1 LPHRSYS
8 QIYFA
13 TSADLTFEVA
23 ITIVS
28 SSLLSFAVVCLDT
41 FFFVDDVDDLD
52 PEPLPS
58 DPDTL

>member
-1 LPHRSYS
+1 L

-13 TSADLTFEVA
+13 TSADLTFEVT

-28 SSLLSFAVVCLDT
+28 SSLLSFPVVCLDT